1 MSDVRISSY
10 ASMLSNATHVGGPR
24 RADATQAAT
33 ANQQANIASPT
44 APAQDAQAVTR
55 LLANNEGRGKLVDIL
70 V

>member
-1 MSDVRISSY
+1 MSDIRVTSY
-10 ASMLSNATHVGGPR
+10 ANLLSNATPVQGPR
-24 RADATQAAT
+24 RADAAQAAN

-44 APAQDAQAVTR
+44 APATDTQAITR